1 MQITNYYFK
10 DKKEKDYPD
19 SLVDRE
25 VLDDNSKSN
34 DKN

>member
-19 SLVDRE
+19 ALIKKE
-25 VLDDNSKSN
+25 EKTVL
-34 DKN
+34 